1 MQSFIKIKII
11 SGRYDKGLSQ
21 RNSCRCGCN
30 TIYGIMILR
39 VTTKAA
45 MMLFMGSERNERV
58 RLFKVRLRGQFIETL
73 Y

>member
-1 MQSFIKIKII
+1 
-11 SGRYDKGLSQ
+11 
-21 RNSCRCGCN
+21 
-30 TIYGIMILR
+30 MILL

-58 RLFKVRLRGQFIETL
+58 RLFKVRLRVKVRLRGQFIETL

>member
-1 MQSFIKIKII
+1 MRIGIK
-11 SGRYDKGLSQ
+11 
-21 RNSCRCGCN
+21 
-30 TIYGIMILR
+30 ILR

-58 RLFKVRLRGQFIETL
+58 RLFKVRLSVKVRLRGQFIETL

>member
-1 MQSFIKIKII
+1 MRI
-11 SGRYDKGLSQ
+11 
-21 RNSCRCGCN
+21 
-30 TIYGIMILR
+30 GIMILL

-58 RLFKVRLRGQFIETL
+58 GLFKVRLRGQFIETL